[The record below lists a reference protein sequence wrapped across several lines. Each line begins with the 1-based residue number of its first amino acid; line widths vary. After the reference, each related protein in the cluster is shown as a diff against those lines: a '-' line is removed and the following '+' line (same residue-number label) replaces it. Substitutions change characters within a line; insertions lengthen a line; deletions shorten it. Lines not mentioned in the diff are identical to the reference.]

1 MQHEYIG
8 NVWRVHLD
16 GRSHVCADRIYDY
29 GLDPDRNCILS
40 AFLTKRYL
48 MPMKHR
54 SIEVS
59 YDYTLIPLIVA

>member
-8 NVWRVHLD
+8 NVWRVQLD

-48 MPMKHR
+48 MPMNHH
-54 SIEVS
+54 SFEVQYNCS
-59 YDYTLIPLIVA
+59 LITLVST